1 MNTTLRVLLVIAIVL
16 SAVQVSA
23 LVVALVQS
31 DEDTTNA
38 LSGFAAE
45 AVLRWRVYSIGAL
58 ASLVAGFLVRRRQ
71 RLAGDALVIAGVYL
85 LLLAN
90 HGGLFAHGQEANRL
104 VTSVLTLAFLLLL
117 AIRGERAAS
126 GA

>member
-104 VTSVLTLAFLLLL
+104 VTSALTLAFLLLL

>member
-1 MNTTLRVLLVIAIVL
+1 VNTTLRVLLVIAIVL

-104 VTSVLTLAFLLLL
+104 VTSALTLAFLLLL
-117 AIRGERAAS
+117 AIRGERAPS

>member
-1 MNTTLRVLLVIAIVL
+1 VNTTLRVLLVIAIVL

>member
-117 AIRGERAAS
+117 AIRGERAPS

>member
-23 LVVALVQS
+23 LVVTLVQS
-31 DEDTTNA
+31 DQDTTNA

-58 ASLVAGFLVRRRQ
+58 ASLVAGFVVRRRQ

>member
-117 AIRGERAAS
+117 ALRGERAAS

>member
-1 MNTTLRVLLVIAIVL
+1 VNTTLRVLLVIAIVL

-117 AIRGERAAS
+117 ALRGERAAS

>member
-23 LVVALVQS
+23 LVVTLVQS
-31 DEDTTNA
+31 DQDTTNA

-45 AVLRWRVYSIGAL
+45 AVLRWQVYSIGAL
-58 ASLVAGFLVRRRQ
+58 ASLVAGFVVRRRQ

>member
-1 MNTTLRVLLVIAIVL
+1 MPVTSSQPEVVPGSCISVRQRLRPSRPAVNTTLRVLLVIAIVL

-71 RLAGDALVIAGVYL
+71 RLAGDAL
-85 LLLAN
+85 
-90 HGGLFAHGQEANRL
+90 
-104 VTSVLTLAFLLLL
+104 
-117 AIRGERAAS
+117 
-126 GA
+126 

>member
-117 AIRGERAAS
+117 EIRGERAAS
-126 GA
+126 GV

>member
-1 MNTTLRVLLVIAIVL
+1 M
-16 SAVQVSA
+16 
-23 LVVALVQS
+23 
-31 DEDTTNA
+31 
-38 LSGFAAE
+38 
-45 AVLRWRVYSIGAL
+45 YSIGAL

>member
-126 GA
+126 GV